1 LNPSP
6 DEFPAAQAAAIS
18 TPLDALL
25 SRVAALRSRI
35 AALTSALFSS
45 KLRIELIST
54 GDGARL
60 KSLAISLDGGMIYH
74 APARAS
80 FERAELV
87 YEHAVAPGPHIVGI
101 EVERHDLERP
111 QFSTWQSSRFVVIVP
126 EKKQLWTRLSLED
139 GSSMGQEFEAD
150 AAGQYDLRV
159 QLHAEV
165 GE

>member
-1 LNPSP
+1 LNPGP
-6 DEFPAAQAAAIS
+6 DEFPAAHAAVIS
-18 TPLDALL
+18 TPLDVLL

-87 YEHAVAPGPHIVGI
+87 YEHAVAPGPHILGI